1 MALWCLAHRELAWL
15 FHEPH
20 TGKVNCLN
28 MLLSCFRK
36 RMSDL
41 ETPVGGLQLV
51 LDHLAVP
58 VRFLRSHGDG
68 VHRVEADVDD
78 DGVVLLDEVL
88 VGGEAHIAVNYLYG
102 GKINALT
109 FSLKL
114 SCFPVYIIK
123 VRSHKLD
130 II

>member
-1 MALWCLAHRELAWL
+1 
-15 FHEPH
+15 
-20 TGKVNCLN
+20 
-28 MLLSCFRK
+28 
-36 RMSDL
+36 MSDL

-114 SCFPVYIIK
+114 SCRAGPIHDSNSRLRLKITL
-123 VRSHKLD
+123 LD
-130 II
+130 ES